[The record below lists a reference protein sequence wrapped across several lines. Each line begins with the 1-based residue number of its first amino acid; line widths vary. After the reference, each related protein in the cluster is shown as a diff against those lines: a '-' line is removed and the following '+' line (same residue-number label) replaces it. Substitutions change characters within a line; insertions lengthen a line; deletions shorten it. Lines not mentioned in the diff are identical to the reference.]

1 MVELSREKITFVVH
15 YLSCLCLVYFQ
26 RGDLPEG
33 QWDQVLCLL
42 DKRKFILSN
51 LLCYGIFF
59 LPCFFFLRVF
69 FLVVHYFN
77 FSFCLEPQHGVSEWL
92 LVHLNL
98 DGSLLTCHLQM
109 LM

>member
-59 LPCFFFLRVF
+59 LPCFFFFAGF
-69 FLVVHYFN
+69 FFFGRALF
-77 FSFCLEPQHGVSEWL
+77 
-92 LVHLNL
+92 
-98 DGSLLTCHLQM
+98 
-109 LM
+109 